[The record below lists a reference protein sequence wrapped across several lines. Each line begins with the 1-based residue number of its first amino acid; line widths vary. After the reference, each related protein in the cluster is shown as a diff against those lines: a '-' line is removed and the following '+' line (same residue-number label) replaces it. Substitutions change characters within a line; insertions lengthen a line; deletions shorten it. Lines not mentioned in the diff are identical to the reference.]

1 MAISDFLG
9 PLVNVG
15 GLAASA
21 YLPYANAGDQM
32 DNLQSGID
40 SAVARSN
47 ELGQQA
53 SQGTQFT
60 PFSVT
65 SGGGTGSFNQQ
76 GGLNLGLNA
85 QQQDIQQNMF
95 GQAQQLSGMGF
106 NPNQYQ
112 GFQEQAMGQAGQ
124 ALNTQAPTAD
134 QLFQNMQ
141 QAQQGENDRT
151 RLQMEQRL
159 FGQGRMGVQTS
170 AYGGTPDQL
179 AMEKAFQEQQSQNYL
194 QAQQLAPQLQAQNTQ
209 NASSLFGLGTQA
221 AQQPYGIDA
230 LRMQNIGQSM
240 QGGFMGEN
248 QMLAGL
254 SPSLQLQ
261 NALTNRDVAGTNALT
276 QMGMAGLEAGAS
288 GMSAMGQLEGQRVNA
303 LSKSLSGLFSAT
315 AGAQSPVDTLIATLL
330 GGGSGGSGGNDITSV
345 VQNQLA
351 GQTGGG
357 AVNGMDY

>member
-9 PLVNVG
+9 PLVNAG

-21 YLPYANAGDQM
+21 YLPYSNAGDQM
-32 DNLQSGID
+32 DNLQSGVD
-40 SAVARSN
+40 QAVTRS
-47 ELGQQA
+47 GQLAQEA
-53 SQGTQFT
+53 AANTQFT

-76 GGLNLGLNA
+76 GGLNVGLNA

-106 NPNQYQ
+106 DPNQYQ
-112 GFQEQAMGQAGQ
+112 NFQNQAMSQAGQ
-124 ALNTQAPTAD
+124 TLGSQAPTAD

-141 QAQQGENDRT
+141 QAQQSENDRT

-159 FGQGRMGVQTS
+159 FGQGRLGVETS

-179 AMEKAFQEQQSQNYL
+179 AMEKAFQEQQSQNYF
-194 QAQQLAPQLQAQNTQ
+194 QTQQLAPQLQQQNTQ

-240 QGGFMGEN
+240 QGGFAGEN
-248 QMLAGL
+248 QMLASL
-254 SPSLQLQ
+254 NPSLQLQ
-261 NALTNRDVAGTNALT
+261 NALTNRDIAGTNAQT
-276 QMGMAGLEAGAS
+276 QLGMAGLEAGAA

-315 AGAQSPVDTLIATLL
+315 EGGQSPIDSLIASLL
-330 GGGSGGSGGNDITSV
+330 GSGSGGSNTSSGGSTFGFGSSNPTDIS
-345 VQNQLA
+345 
-351 GQTGGG
+351 GSF
-357 AVNGMDY
+357 

>member
-9 PLVNVG
+9 PLVNAG

-21 YLPYANAGDQM
+21 YLPYSNSGDQI
-32 DNLQSGID
+32 DNLAASAGQFQSQ
-40 SAVARSN
+40 A
-47 ELGQQA
+47 QQLANDPA
-53 SQGTQFT
+53 SKAQFT

-76 GGLNLGLNA
+76 GGLNVGLNA

-106 NPNQYQ
+106 DPNQYQ
-112 GFQEQAMGQAGQ
+112 GFANQAMGQAGQ
-124 ALNTQAPTAD
+124 TLGSQAPTAD

-159 FGQGRMGVQTS
+159 FGQGRLGVETS

-179 AMEKAFQEQQSQNYL
+179 AMEKAFQEQQSRNYF
-194 QAQQLAPQLQAQNTQ
+194 QAQQLAPQLQQQNTQ
-209 NASSLFGLGTQA
+209 NAASLFGLGTQA
-221 AQQPYGIDA
+221 QQQPYGIDA

-240 QGGFMGEN
+240 QGGFAGEN

-261 NALTNRDVAGTNALT
+261 NALTNRDVAGANAYT
-276 QMGMAGLEAGAS
+276 QLNMAGLEAAAQGNATV
-288 GMSAMGQLEGQRVNA
+288 GQLEGQRVNA
-303 LSKSLSGLFSAT
+303 LAKSLSGLFSAT
-315 AGAQSPVDTLIATLL
+315 EGGQSPIDSLIASLI
-330 GGGSGGSGGNDITSV
+330 GSGSGGSNT
-345 VQNQLA
+345 A
-351 GQTGGG
+351 GGG
-357 AVNGMDY
+357 STFGFGSSNPTDISGSF